1 MTSPPSP
8 AGRLS
13 DRIALVT
20 GASRG
25 IGAAVAR
32 RFAAEGAHVVAVAR
46 TVGGLEELDDAI
58 KASGGTATLVPLDLT
73 DFDAIDRMGHALY
86 ERFGRLDVLV
96 GNAALL
102 GTLSPVGHIEP
113 KVFQRVLDVN
123 VTANW
128 RLIRSFDPLLRR
140 APAGR
145 AIFVTSG
152 VTRRTIPYWGAYA
165 ATKAAMETLVRIY
178 AAEVAHTAV
187 KVNLINPGPTRTR
200 MRADAFPGE
209 NPQTLPTPDAIA
221 AAFVPLAEQSCSLH
235 GEWVAADEWIKAS
248 TVGMHQS

>member
-1 MTSPPSP
+1 MTSSPSI

-13 DRIALVT
+13 GRIALVT

-73 DFDAIDRMGHALY
+73 DFDAIDRMGQALY

-113 KVFQRVLDVN
+113 KVFERVLAVN

-140 APAGR
+140 STAGR

-209 NPQTLPTPDAIA
+209 NPDTLPPPDTIA
-221 AAFVPLAEQSCSLH
+221 AAFVPLAEESCTLH
-235 GEWVAADEWIKAS
+235 GEWLAADEWLPAQG
-248 TVGMHQS
+248 VVRQ